1 MLREILHPSFLYI
14 KKSFLVLSL
23 LLFAIVNS
31 LAQPSQKALVYGKIS
46 DENGFAVPLTNI
58 SILNGNKGI
67 VSDENGNYQ
76 LEILADKL
84 YTLQFSFIGYQTE
97 EVKIQLKAGQKR
109 NLNITLF
116 QTTKQLS
123 DVVVEDKET
132 RKTTLTRI
140 DPQSAQVIPGVS
152 GSIESLIKTLPGVT
166 SNNELSSQYSVRG
179 GSFDENLI
187 YVNGIEVYRPLLTR
201 SGQQEGLS
209 FINSDLVS
217 SILFSAGGFD
227 AKYGDKMASVLDIKY
242 RRPTQFK
249 GSVKLSLLEAS
260 LHLEDALIN
269 DKLTYL
275 IGFRQKSN
283 QYLLNTLD
291 TKGEY
296 QPSFSDIQA
305 LIGFQPNDKWNIS
318 FLGNYSRNSYKL
330 IPQNRETAFGH
341 VKEAYQLKIYFD
353 GQEVDRYNTLFGA
366 LTSTYLPNKN
376 LSLKLIASAFQ
387 SLEEENYDIQGQYWI
402 GQLETNLGEEEF
414 GQVIET
420 QGIGTYLNHAR
431 NKLNA
436 KVWNLEHQGIFEHN
450 AGLLQWGIKLQH
462 ESIEDQLNQWIMI
475 DSAGFSKPYPRDSL
489 GYVDPLAQTFFP
501 FILNDTLFA
510 DNSLNSNRINA
521 FAQNSWEFNSGE
533 HQLFLTAGGRLNY
546 WDYNKQLL
554 FSPRASIAIKPDWQ
568 KDILLR
574 FSSGIYFQS
583 PFYRELRRPNGSLN
597 SEIQAQSSLHF
608 VLGSDYNFNAWGRPF
623 KMVTELYYKHFD
635 HLIPFIV
642 DNVRLIY
649 SGENSSR
656 GYATGIDMK
665 INGEFVEGLE
675 SWLSVSVMQTNEILR
690 DNFYSSYFNNTE
702 IPVENIW
709 TPRPTDQRVAVSLFF
724 QDYMPMLPTF
734 KMNMNLSFGTG
745 LPVYYPGRDF
755 QTVITRTPPYRRVDI
770 GFAYEIIG
778 PNSKRINNKIAKQF
792 TNVDITLEVLNLLD
806 IKNVVSYLWV
816 KDNSNYVYLVP
827 NYLTPRRINL
837 KLAFKF

>member
-1 MLREILHPSFLYI
+1 MPKRFRYQVLSKTI
-14 KKSFLVLSL
+14 KTLLALSLVLIGFSGYGQE
-23 LLFAIVNS
+23 S
-31 LAQPSQKALVYGKIS
+31 KTALVYGKIT
-46 DENGFAVPLTNI
+46 DENNFPVPLTNI
-58 SILNGNKGI
+58 LILNNQTGV

-76 LEILADKL
+76 LQIPVDKL
-84 YTLQFSFIGYQTE
+84 LTLQFSFIGFQTE
-97 EVKIQLKAGQKR
+97 EVKIQLKTGQQR

-116 QTTKQLS
+116 QTSKQLA
-123 DVVVEDKET
+123 DVVVEDKEI

-140 DPQSAQVIPGVS
+140 DPQSAQIIPGVS
-152 GSIESLIKTLPGVT
+152 SGIESLIKTLPGVS

-201 SGQQEGLS
+201 SGEQEGLS

-217 SILFSAGGFD
+217 SILFSAGGFE

-242 RRPTQFK
+242 RRPTEFK

-260 LHLEDALIN
+260 FHFEDALLKN
-269 DKLTYL
+269 KLTYL
-275 IGFRQKSN
+275 IGFRQKTNS
-283 QYLLNTLD
+283 YLLSSLD

-296 QPSFSDIQA
+296 QPSFSDIQT
-305 LIGFQPNDKWNIS
+305 LISFQPNKKWNFS
-318 FLGNYSRNSYKL
+318 FLGNYSRNNYKL

-353 GQEVDRYNTLFGA
+353 GQEVDRFNTYFGA
-366 LTSTYLPNKN
+366 FTSTYNPNKN

-414 GQVIET
+414 GEVIET
-420 QGIGTYLNHAR
+420 QGVGTYLNHAR

-436 KVWNLEHQGIFEHN
+436 KVWNLEHQGIFEHPS
-450 AGLLQWGIKLQH
+450 GLMQWGIKLQH
-462 ESIEDQLNQWIMI
+462 EIIEDQLNQWIMI

-489 GYVDPLAQTFFP
+489 GFIDPLAQTFFP
-501 FILNDTLFA
+501 FVLNDTLFA
-510 DNSLNSNRINA
+510 KNNLNSNRLSA
-521 FAQNSWEFNSGE
+521 FAQNSWKFKSGE
-533 HQLFLTAGGRLNY
+533 NQFFLTVGGRLNY
-546 WDYNKQLL
+546 WNYNKQLL
-554 FSPRASIAIKPDWQ
+554 FSPRAAIAFKPDWE

-574 FSSGIYFQS
+574 FSSGFYFQS
-583 PFYRELRRPNGSLN
+583 PFYKELRKPDGSLN
-597 SEIQAQSSLHF
+597 PDIQAQSSLHF
-608 VLGSDYNFNAWGRPF
+608 VFGSDYNFNAWGRPF

-649 SGENSSR
+649 SGENSSK
-656 GYATGIDMK
+656 GYATGIDLK

-690 DNFYSSYFNNTE
+690 DNFYSSYFNQTE
-702 IPVENIW
+702 TPAENIW
-709 TPRPTDQRVAVSLFF
+709 IPRPTDQRVAVSLFF

-734 KMNMNLSFGTG
+734 KLNMNLSFGTG
-745 LPVYYPGRDF
+745 LPVYYPDRNF
-755 QTVITRTPPYRRVDI
+755 QTVITRTPAYRRVDM
-770 GFAYEIIG
+770 GFAYELIG
-778 PNSKRINNKIAKQF
+778 PNSKHYNNKLAKKF

-837 KLAFKF
+837 KLAMKF